1 MTAKAMALPKTFN
14 PQEIEEPIYQ
24 WWEQRGF
31 FTPRI
36 DPARRPFVI
45 SMPPPN
51 VTGELHMGHAMFV
64 TLEDLMIRYHRM
76 KGEPT
81 LWVPGTD
88 HAGIATQVMV
98 EREIAKEGLTRHQLG
113 RERFLERV
121 WAWKE
126 KYGGTITRQLRRLGA
141 SCDWTRERFT
151 MDPVY
156 SRAVRE
162 AFVRLYEQGLI
173 YRGEYLINW
182 CPRCETALSD
192 LEVEREEEEE
202 GFLYYIRYPLLGNG
216 WEGPTAPWGS
226 GRWAEGAPDF
236 ITVATTRPETLLG
249 DTAVAV
255 HPEDERYAHR
265 VGRIAVLPALG
276 RRLPIIADPAVD
288 RDFGTG
294 AVKVTPGHDPT
305 DYEIGERHGLP
316 RINVMNP
323 DATINENGGPYAG
336 MDRFRAREA
345 IVADLQREG
354 LLEKIEPHRYAP
366 GRCQR
371 CGTIV
376 EPLLSL
382 QWFVHVKPLAEEA
395 IRVVKEGRI
404 RILPERFE
412 KDYFRW
418 LENIRPWCISRQ
430 LWWGHRIPAWYC
442 DDCGHITVARE
453 DPAACARCGSARI
466 RQDEDVLDTW
476 FSSALWPFAT
486 LGWPDD
492 TEDLRYFYPTTVME
506 TGYDILFF
514 WVARMVMMG
523 LAMTGE
529 VPFRIVYLH
538 GLVRDEKGEKMSKS
552 RGNVIDPWTLIRR
565 SGADALR
572 WFFFSVNP
580 PGTPKRLSTSA
591 VEDVVRRFFL
601 TLWNTYVFFTTYAS
615 LDGFDP
621 KTTPLPPYAERPALD
636 RWLLS
641 RLAGL
646 VREVT
651 DDLEAYNPTDA
662 ARAIEA
668 FVEDL
673 STWYVRRGRRRYW
686 KSGDDADKQA
696 AYHTLHE
703 ALVVVTKLLSPFAP
717 FLAEELYQG
726 LVRAVDPEAPLSVH
740 LCDWPELTYVRD
752 RDLEALMEEARH
764 LVRLG
769 RAARARAGIRVR
781 QPLPALL
788 AVAPRT
794 RLQDAPDLVAL
805 VADELNVKAVQ
816 FAQEATEYVTYEVRP
831 RFDRL
836 GPRYGPKVQAIAA
849 RLAALSPEEAA
860 AAARQGQITLL
871 VEGESVVLEG
881 EDLDIRPRER
891 EGFVAEAGGGYV
903 VILDTHLTADLVRE
917 GIAREVVHHVQQ
929 ARKDAELA
937 VDQRI
942 ELIVEASGEVAEA
955 VLTHRDAIAEEVLAR
970 RIELAPVQDGLVRE
984 FRVNGSSVR
993 VGLRP
998 VP

>member
-1 MTAKAMALPKTFN
+1 MATEMIALPKTFN

-98 EREIAKEGLTRHQLG
+98 EREIAKEGLARYQMG

-162 AFVRLYEQGLI
+162 AFVRLYERGLI

-202 GFLYYIRYPLLGNG
+202 GLLYYIRYPLIGEG
-216 WEGPTAPWGS
+216 WEGPAAPWGS
-226 GRWAEGAPDF
+226 GRWAEGAQDF

-255 HPEDERYAHR
+255 HPEDARYAHG
-265 VGRIAVLPALG
+265 VGRTAVLPALG
-276 RRLPIIADPAVD
+276 RRIPILADPAVD

-316 RINVMNP
+316 RVNVMNL

-345 IVADLQREG
+345 IVADLQKEG
-354 LLEKIEPHRYAP
+354 LLENVEPHRYAP

-371 CGTIV
+371 CDTIV

-382 QWFVHVKPLAEEA
+382 QWFVNVKPLAEEA
-395 IRVVKEGRI
+395 IRAVKEGRI

-418 LENIRPWCISRQ
+418 LQNIRPWCISRQ

-442 DDCGHITVARE
+442 DDCGHITAARE
-453 DPAACARCGSARI
+453 DPTACDCCGSARI
-466 RQDEDVLDTW
+466 HQDEDVLDTW

-486 LGWPDD
+486 LGWPDH

-538 GLVRDEKGEKMSKS
+538 GLVRDEKGEKMSKTK
-552 RGNVIDPWTLIRR
+552 GNVIDPLVVIRDY
-565 SGADALR
+565 GADALR
-572 WFFFSVNP
+572 FTLATGST
-580 PGTPKRLSTSA
+580 PGNDMRLSLQR
-591 VEDVVRRFFL
+591 VEGNRNFANKLWNAARFVLGALSGPLRRPSWDDPTL
-601 TLWNTYVFFTTYAS
+601 TLPDRWILSRYHRTVAAVTQALDAFDFGEAGRRIYEFTWDEFCDWYIEIAKEPLYRGSEDDAARTRGILVYV
-615 LDGFDP
+615 LDGILRLLHPFMPFITEALWGYLKRAGAVDGAEALIVAAWPIPGPVDERAEAEMQALIETVRAIRNAREAHRVPLERRLPAWIAAREALPVLEGHRHLLATLARVDP
-621 KTTPLPPYAERPALD
+621 DRLVLAAEFPEPPPEAVICPAGSIRIYLPV
-636 RWLLS
+636 
-641 RLAGL
+641 AGL
-646 VREVT
+646 VDRAAERARLERELE
-651 DDLEAYNPTDA
+651 DLEARIAKT
-662 ARAIEA
+662 E
-668 FVEDL
+668 
-673 STWYVRRGRRRYW
+673 
-686 KSGDDADKQA
+686 
-696 AYHTLHE
+696 
-703 ALVVVTKLLSPFAP
+703 
-717 FLAEELYQG
+717 
-726 LVRAVDPEAPLSVH
+726 
-740 LCDWPELTYVRD
+740 
-752 RDLEALMEEARH
+752 
-764 LVRLG
+764 
-769 RAARARAGIRVR
+769 
-781 QPLPALL
+781 ALL
-788 AVAPRT
+788 ASEFSVRAPAAVVEKER
-794 RLQDAPDLVAL
+794 RKLE
-805 VADELNVKAVQ
+805 ELK
-816 FAQEATEYVTYEVRP
+816 
-831 RFDRL
+831 
-836 GPRYGPKVQAIAA
+836 
-849 RLAALSPEEAA
+849 
-860 AAARQGQITLL
+860 
-871 VEGESVVLEG
+871 
-881 EDLDIRPRER
+881 
-891 EGFVAEAGGGYV
+891 
-903 VILDTHLTADLVRE
+903 
-917 GIAREVVHHVQQ
+917 
-929 ARKDAELA
+929 
-937 VDQRI
+937 
-942 ELIVEASGEVAEA
+942 
-955 VLTHRDAIAEEVLAR
+955 AR
-970 RIELAPVQDGLVRE
+970 REQLRAEWERLRE
-984 FRVNGSSVR
+984 
-993 VGLRP
+993 
-998 VP
+998 

>member
-1 MTAKAMALPKTFN
+1 MATEMIALPKTFN

-98 EREIAKEGLTRHQLG
+98 EREIAKEGLTRHQMG

-151 MDPVY
+151 MDPIY

-162 AFVRLYEQGLI
+162 AFVRLYERGLI

-202 GFLYYIRYPLLGNG
+202 GLLYYIRYPLIGEG
-216 WEGPTAPWGS
+216 WEGPAAPWGS
-226 GRWAEGAPDF
+226 GRWAEGARDF

-255 HPEDERYAHR
+255 HPEDTRYAHQ

-276 RRLPIIADPAVD
+276 RRIPILADPAVD

-316 RINVMNP
+316 RVNVMNP

-336 MDRFRAREA
+336 MDRFQAREA
-345 IVADLQREG
+345 IVADLQKEG

-376 EPLLSL
+376 EPMLSL
-382 QWFVHVKPLAEEA
+382 QWFVNVKPLAEEA

-412 KDYFRW
+412 RDYFRW

-453 DPAACARCGSARI
+453 DPTACARCGSARI
-466 RQDEDVLDTW
+466 HQDEDVLDTW

-538 GLVRDEKGEKMSKS
+538 GLVRDEKGEKMSKTK
-552 RGNVIDPWTLIRR
+552 GNVIDPLVVIRDY
-565 SGADALR
+565 GADALR
-572 WFFFSVNP
+572 FTLATGST
-580 PGTPKRLSTSA
+580 PGNDMRLSLQR
-591 VEDVVRRFFL
+591 VEGNRNFANKLWNAARFVLGALSGPLRRPSWDDPTL
-601 TLWNTYVFFTTYAS
+601 TLPDRWILSRYHRTVAAVTQ
-615 LDGFDP
+615 
-621 KTTPLPPYAERPALD
+621 ALD
-636 RWLLS
+636 
-641 RLAGL
+641 AFDFG
-646 VREVT
+646 
-651 DDLEAYNPTDA
+651 EA
-662 ARAIEA
+662 
-668 FVEDL
+668 
-673 STWYVRRGRRRYW
+673 GRRVYEFTWDEFCDWYIEIAKEPLYRG
-686 KSGDDADKQA
+686 SGDDAARTRGILVYVLDGILRL
-696 AYHTLHE
+696 LHPFMPFITE
-703 ALVVVTKLLSPFAP
+703 ALWGYLKRAGAVDDAEALIVAAWPIPGPVDERAEAGMQALIETVRAIRNAREAHRVPSERRIPAWIAAKEALPVLEGHRHLLAT
-717 FLAEELYQG
+717 LARVDPDRLVLAAEFPEPPPEAVIYPAGSIQIYLPVAG
-726 LVRAVDPEAPLSVH
+726 LVDRAAERARLER
-740 LCDWPELTYVRD
+740 ELE
-752 RDLEALMEEARH
+752 DLEARIAKTE
-764 LVRLG
+764 
-769 RAARARAGIRVR
+769 
-781 QPLPALL
+781 ALL
-788 AVAPRT
+788 ASEFSVRAPAAVVEKER
-794 RLQDAPDLVAL
+794 RKLE
-805 VADELNVKAVQ
+805 ELK
-816 FAQEATEYVTYEVRP
+816 
-831 RFDRL
+831 
-836 GPRYGPKVQAIAA
+836 
-849 RLAALSPEEAA
+849 
-860 AAARQGQITLL
+860 
-871 VEGESVVLEG
+871 
-881 EDLDIRPRER
+881 
-891 EGFVAEAGGGYV
+891 
-903 VILDTHLTADLVRE
+903 
-917 GIAREVVHHVQQ
+917 
-929 ARKDAELA
+929 
-937 VDQRI
+937 
-942 ELIVEASGEVAEA
+942 
-955 VLTHRDAIAEEVLAR
+955 AR
-970 RIELAPVQDGLVRE
+970 REQLRAEWERLRE
-984 FRVNGSSVR
+984 
-993 VGLRP
+993 
-998 VP
+998 

>member
-1 MTAKAMALPKTFN
+1 MTAKARALPKTFN

-202 GFLYYIRYPLLGNG
+202 GLLYYIRYPLLGNG

-538 GLVRDEKGEKMSKS
+538 GLVRDEKGEKMSKTK
-552 RGNVIDPWTLIRR
+552 GNVIDPLVVIRDY
-565 SGADALR
+565 GADALR
-572 WFFFSVNP
+572 FTLATGST
-580 PGTPKRLSTSA
+580 PGNDMRLSLQR
-591 VEDVVRRFFL
+591 VEGSRNFANKLWNAARFILGALSGPAPRPSWDDPSL
-601 TLWNTYVFFTTYAS
+601 TL
-615 LDGFDP
+615 P
-621 KTTPLPPYAERPALD
+621 D
-636 RWLLS
+636 RWILS
-641 RLAGL
+641 RYHRTVAAVTQALEEFDFGEAGRRIYEFTWDEFCDWYIEMAKESL
-646 VREVT
+646 YRGS
-651 DDLEAYNPTDA
+651 AADA
-662 ARAIEA
+662 ARTRGIL
-668 FVEDL
+668 V
-673 STWYVRRGRRRYW
+673 YVLDGILRL
-686 KSGDDADKQA
+686 
-696 AYHTLHE
+696 LHPFMPFITE
-703 ALVVVTKLLSPFAP
+703 ALWGYLRQA
-717 FLAEELYQG
+717 G
-726 LVRAVDPEAPLSVH
+726 AVDGAEALIVAAWPTPGPVDEAAEAAMQALIETVRVIRNAREAHRVPSDRRIPAWIAAGELQPVLEAHRSLLASLARLDPDRLVLAVDLMEPPADALVYPAGPVRVYLPLAGMVDRAAERAR
-740 LCDWPELTYVRD
+740 LERELA
-752 RDLEALMEEARH
+752 DLEDRIAKTE
-764 LVRLG
+764 
-769 RAARARAGIRVR
+769 
-781 QPLPALL
+781 ALL
-788 AVAPRT
+788 ASEFSRRAPAHVVEKERRKLEELRT
-794 RLQDAPDLVAL
+794 RREQLRA
-805 VADELNVKAVQ
+805 EW
-816 FAQEATEYVTYEVRP
+816 E
-831 RFDRL
+831 RL
-836 GPRYGPKVQAIAA
+836 R
-849 RLAALSPEEAA
+849 EE
-860 AAARQGQITLL
+860 
-871 VEGESVVLEG
+871 
-881 EDLDIRPRER
+881 
-891 EGFVAEAGGGYV
+891 
-903 VILDTHLTADLVRE
+903 
-917 GIAREVVHHVQQ
+917 
-929 ARKDAELA
+929 
-937 VDQRI
+937 
-942 ELIVEASGEVAEA
+942 
-955 VLTHRDAIAEEVLAR
+955 
-970 RIELAPVQDGLVRE
+970 
-984 FRVNGSSVR
+984 
-993 VGLRP
+993 
-998 VP
+998 

>member
-1 MTAKAMALPKTFN
+1 MATEMIALPKTSN

-81 LWVPGTD
+81 LWMPGTD

-98 EREIAKEGLTRHQLG
+98 EREIAKEGLARYQMG

-162 AFVRLYEQGLI
+162 AFVRLYERGLI

-202 GFLYYIRYPLLGNG
+202 GLLYYIRYPLIGEG
-216 WEGPTAPWGS
+216 WEGPTTPWGS
-226 GRWAEGAPDF
+226 GRWAEGAQDF

-249 DTAVAV
+249 DTAMAV
-255 HPEDERYAHR
+255 HPEDTRYAHQ

-276 RRLPIIADPAVD
+276 RRIPILADPAVD

-316 RINVMNP
+316 RVNVMNL

-345 IVADLQREG
+345 IVADLQKEG
-354 LLEKIEPHRYAP
+354 LLENVEPHRYAP

-371 CGTIV
+371 CDTIV

-382 QWFVHVKPLAEEA
+382 QWFVNVKPLAEEA
-395 IRVVKEGRI
+395 IRAVKEGRI

-418 LENIRPWCISRQ
+418 LQNIRPWCISRQ

-442 DDCGHITVARE
+442 DDCGHITAARE
-453 DPAACARCGSARI
+453 DPTACDCCGSARI
-466 RQDEDVLDTW
+466 HQDEDVLDTW

-486 LGWPDD
+486 LGWPDH

-523 LAMTGE
+523 LAMTEE
-529 VPFRIVYLH
+529 VPFGIVYLH
-538 GLVRDEKGEKMSKS
+538 GLVRDEKGEKMSKTK
-552 RGNVIDPWTLIRR
+552 GNVIDPLVVIRDY
-565 SGADALR
+565 GADALR
-572 WFFFSVNP
+572 FTLATGST
-580 PGTPKRLSTSA
+580 PGNDMRLSLQR
-591 VEDVVRRFFL
+591 VEGNRNFANKLWNAARFVLGTLSGPLRCPSWDDPTL
-601 TLWNTYVFFTTYAS
+601 TLPDRWILSRYHRTVTAVTQALDAFDFGEAGRRIYEFTWDEFCDWYIEIAKDPLYRGSEDDAARTRGILVYV
-615 LDGFDP
+615 LDGILRLLHPFMPFITEALWGYLKRAGAVDGAEALIVAAWPIPGPVDERAEAEMQALIETVRAIRNAREAHRVPLERRLPAWIAAREALPVLEGHRHLLATLARVDP
-621 KTTPLPPYAERPALD
+621 DRLVLAAEFPEPPPEAVIYPAGSIQIYLPV
-636 RWLLS
+636 
-641 RLAGL
+641 AGL
-646 VREVT
+646 VDRAAERARLERELE
-651 DDLEAYNPTDA
+651 DLEARIAKT
-662 ARAIEA
+662 E
-668 FVEDL
+668 
-673 STWYVRRGRRRYW
+673 
-686 KSGDDADKQA
+686 
-696 AYHTLHE
+696 
-703 ALVVVTKLLSPFAP
+703 
-717 FLAEELYQG
+717 
-726 LVRAVDPEAPLSVH
+726 
-740 LCDWPELTYVRD
+740 
-752 RDLEALMEEARH
+752 
-764 LVRLG
+764 
-769 RAARARAGIRVR
+769 
-781 QPLPALL
+781 ALL
-788 AVAPRT
+788 ASEFSVRAPAAVVEKER
-794 RLQDAPDLVAL
+794 RKLE
-805 VADELNVKAVQ
+805 ELK
-816 FAQEATEYVTYEVRP
+816 
-831 RFDRL
+831 
-836 GPRYGPKVQAIAA
+836 
-849 RLAALSPEEAA
+849 
-860 AAARQGQITLL
+860 
-871 VEGESVVLEG
+871 
-881 EDLDIRPRER
+881 
-891 EGFVAEAGGGYV
+891 
-903 VILDTHLTADLVRE
+903 
-917 GIAREVVHHVQQ
+917 
-929 ARKDAELA
+929 
-937 VDQRI
+937 
-942 ELIVEASGEVAEA
+942 
-955 VLTHRDAIAEEVLAR
+955 AR
-970 RIELAPVQDGLVRE
+970 REQLRAEWERLRE
-984 FRVNGSSVR
+984 
-993 VGLRP
+993 
-998 VP
+998 